1 MSITELSI
9 FSNFLLKRPSFSM
22 LNGIFILVGFL
33 LGDDSMFDRGKST
46 TKIFSIG
53 TIVLFEIIF
62 KLSAGSTF
70 L

>member
-1 MSITELSI
+1 MSITKFSI
-9 FSNFLLKRPSFSM
+9 FSNFLLKRSSFSM

-33 LGDDSMFDRGKST
+33 LGDDSMFDGGKST